1 MWSKV
6 SSERKLV
13 EIIKRKEAKM
23 QEDQESWDDDFEIEP
38 EVWVQALL
46 AMTGDKDRREELIR
60 KISEK
65 TGLVPEKV
73 ELIIS
78 ATITYL
84 ANKTRSN

>member
-1 MWSKV
+1 
-6 SSERKLV
+6 
-13 EIIKRKEAKM
+13 M
-23 QEDQESWDDDFEIEP
+23 QHDGEPWGDDIEIEP

-46 AMTGDKDRREELIR
+46 AITGDKDRKEELTR

-65 TGLVPEKV
+65 TGQTPEKV

-84 ANKTRSN
+84 SNKARSN

>member
-1 MWSKV
+1 MFKT
-6 SSERKLV
+6 
-13 EIIKRKEAKM
+13 IKKECTM
-23 QEDQESWDDDFEIEP
+23 QYDGEPWDDDIKIEP

-46 AMTGDKDRREELIR
+46 AITGDKDRREELIR

-65 TGLVPEKV
+65 TGQTPEKV

-84 ANKTRSN
+84 SNKTRSN

>member
-1 MWSKV
+1 
-6 SSERKLV
+6 
-13 EIIKRKEAKM
+13 M
-23 QEDQESWDDDFEIEP
+23 QDDQEPWDDDTEIDA

-46 AMTGDKDRREELIR
+46 AMTGDRERKEELIR

-78 ATITYL
+78 ATLTYL

>member
-1 MWSKV
+1 
-6 SSERKLV
+6 
-13 EIIKRKEAKM
+13 M
-23 QEDQESWDDDFEIEP
+23 QDDQAPWDDDTEIDT

-46 AMTGDKDRREELIR
+46 AMTGDKERREELVR

-78 ATITYL
+78 ATLTYL

>member
-1 MWSKV
+1 M
-6 SSERKLV
+6 LD
-13 EIIKRKEAKM
+13 
-23 QEDQESWDDDFEIEP
+23 DQEPWDDDTKIDP

-46 AMTGDKDRREELIR
+46 AMTGDKDRREELVR
-60 KISEK
+60 KISEN
-65 TGLVPEKV
+65 TGQTPEKV

>member
-1 MWSKV
+1 MFD
-6 SSERKLV
+6 
-13 EIIKRKEAKM
+13 
-23 QEDQESWDDDFEIEP
+23 DQEPWDDDIKIDP

-46 AMTGDKDRREELIR
+46 AITGDKERREDFIR

-65 TGLVPEKV
+65 TGLTPEKV

-84 ANKTRSN
+84 SNVSRSN

>member
-1 MWSKV
+1 MQPDEEPDEEPWD
-6 SSERKLV
+6 EDTTIDP
-13 EIIKRKEAKM
+13 EI
-23 QEDQESWDDDFEIEP
+23 
-38 EVWVQALL
+38 WVQALL

-65 TGLVPEKV
+65 SGQTPEKV

-84 ANKTRSN
+84 SNVARSN

>member
-1 MWSKV
+1 
-6 SSERKLV
+6 
-13 EIIKRKEAKM
+13 M
-23 QEDQESWDDDFEIEP
+23 QDDQEPWDDDTEIDP

-46 AMTGDKDRREELIR
+46 AMTGDKERREELVR

-78 ATITYL
+78 ATLTYL

>member
-1 MWSKV
+1 
-6 SSERKLV
+6 
-13 EIIKRKEAKM
+13 M
-23 QEDQESWDDDFEIEP
+23 QPDEEPYEEPWDDDTTIDPEI
-38 EVWVQALL
+38 WVQALL

-65 TGLVPEKV
+65 SGQTPEKV

-84 ANKTRSN
+84 SNVARSN

>member
-1 MWSKV
+1 
-6 SSERKLV
+6 
-13 EIIKRKEAKM
+13 M
-23 QEDQESWDDDFEIEP
+23 QDDQEPWDDDTEIDA

-46 AMTGDKDRREELIR
+46 AMTGDRERKEELIR

-78 ATITYL
+78 ATLTFL

>member
-1 MWSKV
+1 
-6 SSERKLV
+6 
-13 EIIKRKEAKM
+13 M
-23 QEDQESWDDDFEIEP
+23 QFDEEPWGDDIEIEP

-46 AMTGDKDRREELIR
+46 AITGDKDRKEELVR

-65 TGLVPEKV
+65 TRQTPEKV

-84 ANKTRSN
+84 SNKARSN